1 MSIVMQ
7 LDDYYPVVLKQGGK
21 ARIKYTGEVVE
32 LGRVSVYGISL
43 VRFCSGGEHL
53 MSNTF
58 LEPVCTIH

>member
-1 MSIVMQ
+1 MSIVEQ
-7 LDDYYPVVLKQGGK
+7 LDDHDSVVLKQGGK
-21 ARIKYTGEVVE
+21 ARVKYTGEVVE

-53 MSNTF
+53 MSNRF